1 MNQAISSNKTLDS
14 WFCLKLGFRAK
25 MPLADQADVTLL
37 PKIKKT
43 MDKK

>member
-1 MNQAISSNKTLDS
+1 MSQVISSNKTLDS
-14 WFCLKLGFRAK
+14 GFCPKLGFRAK

-43 MDKK
+43 MEKK